1 MAILNNVP
9 TLSYISWKDM
19 IITYEDQSYQIQNS
33 YTNKPYIYWD
43 YNKPYELVTSN
54 TMLKEMAGRYYI
66 CFNEKGLHTLIPQ
79 TDIEISFSEYPA
91 NDLVTERILG
101 FKADQE
107 ANGERFTTIETTID
121 GIKTTVGEVKEGVT
135 GNTESISKLE
145 QTSDEIYAEVGRVE
159 KEFNEDSGAKL
170 LRDNIS
176 IATLSLQSVLGIFAS
191 DMNTYMEDNKLSE
204 SEKEEIAI
212 YKEKVINEKLALNTQ
227 LDILIKALEGNGQK
241 DKASTLTRAKELLNT
256 SANNL
261 LNNIDTACA
270 DGVFTN
276 MEMATIVSYFG
287 NFNSKI
293 NEIKNLVDEYI
304 FVSIGGNL
312 VEELANFIMKQNQ
325 IKLSVSRTE
334 SALKNSLNLSKSL
347 VQGIISSN
355 DTALV
360 SFKNCFST
368 ISSDRTITS
377 EEVDSLNVRITT
389 MDERI
394 VDIETKKEEI
404 ANDPMLSEEEKQ
416 KLLDAYNTFIA
427 SFNSLKEKT
436 NNAIAD
442 GIVNDVE
449 LLEVNEA
456 VNNYYNELDNIHSRL
471 CQALDDIEN
480 KTTSQEI
487 QNVKSEINIE
497 INELNGKID
506 NLETNFEDTIMS
518 GYIDAQEKE
527 NILQNLAILERE
539 KIDVDNRF
547 NQWYGSNF
555 LYGDLKETYKQV
567 YDDYVAKYE
576 ALVNLANTIAN
587 KTDLVSDA
595 ERLAIENAY
604 NELLIALNIF
614 FKQSEIV
621 IDVATS
627 NENIY
632 IKDNLSK
639 DFSDINN
646 AINDLNIQMNEAFK
660 DSIITEIELKNIETL
675 LIQIDKERLDI
686 EKTYNELYN
695 NSNLQYVSS
704 NLFTI
709 IVNK

>member
-145 QTSDEIYAEVGRVE
+145 QASDEISAEVGRVE
-159 KEFNEDSGAKL
+159 KKFNEDSGAKL

-204 SEKEEIAI
+204 SEKEEIAV

-416 KLLDAYNTFIA
+416 RLLDAYNTFIA

-506 NLETNFEDTIMS
+506 NLETNFDDTIMS

-660 DSIITEIELKNIETL
+660 DSIITEIELKNVETL

-695 NSNLQYVSS
+695 NGNL
-704 NLFTI
+704 
-709 IVNK
+709 

>member
-19 IITYEDQSYQIQNS
+19 IITYDDQSYQIQNS

-145 QTSDEIYAEVGRVE
+145 QANDEIYAEVGRVE

-176 IATLSLQSVLGIFAS
+176 IATLGLQSVLGIFAS

-416 KLLDAYNTFIA
+416 RLLDAYNTFIA

-442 GIVNDVE
+442 GIINDVE

-487 QNVKSEINIE
+487 QNVKSEMNIE
-497 INELNGKID
+497 INQLNGKID
-506 NLETNFEDTIMS
+506 DLETNFEDTIMS

-567 YDDYVAKYE
+567 YDDYVTKYE

-660 DSIITEIELKNIETL
+660 DSIITENELKNIEPL
-675 LIQIDKERLDI
+675 LTQIDTERLDI

>member
-145 QTSDEIYAEVGRVE
+145 QASDEIYAEVGRVE

-261 LNNIDTACA
+261 LNNIDTACV

-416 KLLDAYNTFIA
+416 RLLDAYNTFIA

-506 NLETNFEDTIMS
+506 NLETNFDDTIMS

-660 DSIITEIELKNIETL
+660 DSIITEIELKNVETL

-695 NSNLQYVSS
+695 NGNL
-704 NLFTI
+704 
-709 IVNK
+709 

>member
-19 IITYEDQSYQIQNS
+19 IITYDDQSYQIQNS

-145 QTSDEIYAEVGRVE
+145 QANDEIYAEVGRVE

-176 IATLSLQSVLGIFAS
+176 IATLGLQSVLGIFAS

-416 KLLDAYNTFIA
+416 RLLDAYNTFIA

-442 GIVNDVE
+442 GIINDVE

-487 QNVKSEINIE
+487 QNVKSEMNIE
-497 INELNGKID
+497 INQLNGKID
-506 NLETNFEDTIMS
+506 DLETNFEDTIMS

-567 YDDYVAKYE
+567 YDDYVTKYE